1 MEIQQRIEDILKEIE
16 NEYKNK
22 KLNKKSIR
30 LLSMNYI
37 QDLINN
43 CTVKVINDLSIY
55 KEILNNTD
63 YEIYEK
69 ILLDNFKKEVF
80 FMLETTLTATYKKRF
95 KNNSKLLL
103 EKINIVSKS
112 YKNIFKTSA
121 MTYEKI
127 IEVLDLNTIDDLCSI
142 DSDVKFIQ
150 EIFKYNNKV
159 DLFKTFIQ
167 LKTVYF
173 IISDS
178 NIKNDI
184 RNILND
190 KVKTAKES
198 LINEITLQLYKTN
211 LSNKDIKNI
220 TNTLNLTSL
229 AFIFIKNNIADIKID
244 ISKYVNEN
252 EIIFDESK
260 SIDEVF
266 NIEEIKKQIFEQ
278 RYLKVLKNFDININ
292 LN

>member
-1 MEIQQRIEDILKEIE
+1 MKIQQRIEDILKEIE

-103 EKINIVSKS
+103 EKINNVSKS

-127 IEVLDLNTIDDLCSI
+127 IEVLDLNTIDYLCSI

>member
-1 MEIQQRIEDILKEIE
+1 MKIQQRIEDILKEIE

-103 EKINIVSKS
+103 EKINNVSKS
-112 YKNIFKTSA
+112 YKNIFKTSE

-127 IEVLDLNTIDDLCSI
+127 IEVLDLNTIDYLCSI

-150 EIFKYNNKV
+150 EIFKYNNKL

>member
-69 ILLDNFKKEVF
+69 ILLDNFKKEVC

-103 EKINIVSKS
+103 EKINNVSKS
-112 YKNIFKTSA
+112 YKNIFKTSE

-127 IEVLDLNTIDDLCSI
+127 IEVLDLNTIDYLCSI

-150 EIFKYNNKV
+150 EIFKYNNKL

>member
-43 CTVKVINDLSIY
+43 CNVKVINDLSIY

-69 ILLDNFKKEVF
+69 ILLDNFKKEVC

-103 EKINIVSKS
+103 EKINNVSKS
-112 YKNIFKTSA
+112 YKNIFKTSE

-127 IEVLDLNTIDDLCSI
+127 IEVLDLNTIDYLCSI

-150 EIFKYNNKV
+150 EIFKYNNKL

-252 EIIFDESK
+252 EIIFDEAK

-278 RYLKVLKNFDININ
+278 RYLKVLKNFDLNIN

>member
-112 YKNIFKTSA
+112 YKNIFKTSE

>member
-69 ILLDNFKKEVF
+69 ILLDNFKKEVC

-103 EKINIVSKS
+103 EKINNVSKS
-112 YKNIFKTSA
+112 YKNIFKTSE

-127 IEVLDLNTIDDLCSI
+127 IEVLDLNTIDYLCSI

-150 EIFKYNNKV
+150 EIFKYNNKL

-260 SIDEVF
+260 SIDDVF

>member
-69 ILLDNFKKEVF
+69 ILLDNFKKEVC

-103 EKINIVSKS
+103 EKINNVSKS
-112 YKNIFKTSA
+112 YKNIFKTSE

-127 IEVLDLNTIDDLCSI
+127 IEVLDLNTIDYLCSI

-150 EIFKYNNKV
+150 EIFKYNNKL

-278 RYLKVLKNFDININ
+278 RYLKVLKNFDLNIN

>member
-69 ILLDNFKKEVF
+69 ILLDNFKREVC

-103 EKINIVSKS
+103 EKINNVSKS
-112 YKNIFKTSA
+112 YKNIFKTSE

-127 IEVLDLNTIDDLCSI
+127 IEVLDLNTIDYLCSI

-150 EIFKYNNKV
+150 EIFKYNNKL

-278 RYLKVLKNFDININ
+278 RYLKVLKNFDLNIN

>member
-69 ILLDNFKKEVF
+69 ILLDNFKKEVC

-103 EKINIVSKS
+103 EKINNVSKS
-112 YKNIFKTSA
+112 YKNIFKTSE

-127 IEVLDLNTIDDLCSI
+127 IEVLELNTIDYLCSI

-150 EIFKYNNKV
+150 EIFKYNNKL

-278 RYLKVLKNFDININ
+278 RYLKVLKNFDLNIN

>member
-43 CTVKVINDLSIY
+43 CNVKVINDLSIY

-69 ILLDNFKKEVF
+69 ILLDNFKKEVC

-103 EKINIVSKS
+103 EKINNVSKS
-112 YKNIFKTSA
+112 YKNIFKTSE

-127 IEVLDLNTIDDLCSI
+127 IEVLDLNTIDYLCSI

-150 EIFKYNNKV
+150 EIFKYNNKL

-278 RYLKVLKNFDININ
+278 RYLKVLKNFDLNIN